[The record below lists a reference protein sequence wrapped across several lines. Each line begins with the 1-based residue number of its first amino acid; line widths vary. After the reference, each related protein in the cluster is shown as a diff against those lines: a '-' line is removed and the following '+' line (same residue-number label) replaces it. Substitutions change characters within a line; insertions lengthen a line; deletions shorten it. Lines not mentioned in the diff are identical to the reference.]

1 MKRAATF
8 IVESFAY
15 AVFMAA
21 IFGGTFI
28 AYALGAS

>member
-1 MKRAATF
+1 MRAVTF
-8 IVESFAY
+8 IVEAFAY

-28 AYALGAS
+28 AYSLGLS

>member
-1 MKRAATF
+1 MRALAF
-8 IVESFAY
+8 IAEAFAY

-28 AYALGAS
+28 AYALGLS